1 MCGSEIIE
9 WFVDIALDSPEE
21 FKNKRILEV
30 GSRNVNGSVR
40 NIIEKRAPPKE
51 YVGVDLEEGECVDLV
66 VPAEEI
72 ADYFG
77 EESFDVVISTEMLEH
92 VEDWRLVID
101 NMKKVLRP
109 GGMIYISTRSYGFQ
123 YHAYPFDYWRYT
135 ESDMRKIFANFK
147 ILETK
152 LDRPCSPGILLKAI
166 KPTNYTSIDLSG
178 ISLYSIAVGK
188 RILKPS
194 KLTLKRKGMLAL
206 RKTGLIK
213 QVI

>member
-1 MCGSEIIE
+1 MCGAEILE
-9 WFVDIALDSPEE
+9 WFFDIVIDSPEE
-21 FKNKRILEV
+21 FKNKKILEV

-51 YVGVDLEEGECVDLV
+51 YIGVDLEEGEGVDFV

-109 GGMIYISTRSYGFQ
+109 GGVIYVSTRSYGFQ
-123 YHAYPFDYWRYT
+123 YHAYPFDYWRYS
-135 ESDMRKIFANFK
+135 ESDMRKIFADFK
-147 ILETK
+147 ILETRI
-152 LDRPCSPGILLKAI
+152 DRPCSPGVLLKAT
-166 KPTNYTSIDLSG
+166 KPTNYKSIDLNG

-188 RILKPS
+188 RISKTS
-194 KLTLKRKGMLAL
+194 KLTFKRKGMLAL
-206 RKTGLIK
+206 RRLGLIK